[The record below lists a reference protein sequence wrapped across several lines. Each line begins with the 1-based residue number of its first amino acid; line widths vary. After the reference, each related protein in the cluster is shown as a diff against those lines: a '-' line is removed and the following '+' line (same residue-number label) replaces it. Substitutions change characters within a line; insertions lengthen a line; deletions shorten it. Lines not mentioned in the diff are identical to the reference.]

1 MVKTLPPL
9 AEPSRE
15 ARYDA
20 SMELHDIARRHGFSV
35 EAAAEAMRAVAA
47 GHGSM
52 AQFDHR
58 ELGGSGQW
66 MRGGMT
72 MIADMGND
80 ALRRRV
86 DALLA
91 DLAQLAARQP
101 GTARALASS
110 SPWWPKA
117 LGSPA
122 SSGAQDDVRYAY
134 FPERRRLAIHRNGRV
149 TVYDTLDHR
158 IGGFAQQQGA
168 SSTLAFASDRGVVD
182 VAKLPL
188 ANPDDLD

>member
-1 MVKTLPPL
+1 MV
-9 AEPSRE
+9 
-15 ARYDA
+15 
-20 SMELHDIARRHGFSV
+20 SMELDDIARRHGFSV
-35 EAAAEAMRAVAA
+35 EAASEALRAVQA

-58 ELGGSGQW
+58 ELGGPGQW

-72 MIADMGND
+72 MISDMGND
-80 ALRRRV
+80 ALGRRV
-86 DALLA
+86 DALFA
-91 DLAQLAARQP
+91 DLSQVASRELRSAEER
-101 GTARALASS
+101 ASS
-110 SPWWPKA
+110 SSQWWPEA

-122 SSGAQDDVRYAY
+122 STGAQNDVRYAY
-134 FPERRRLAIHRNGRV
+134 FPDRRRLAIDIGGRV

-168 SSTLAFASDRGVVD
+168 SSTLTFASDRGAVD
-182 VAKLPL
+182 VAKLPI

>member
-1 MVKTLPPL
+1 
-9 AEPSRE
+9 
-15 ARYDA
+15 
-20 SMELHDIARRHGFSV
+20 
-35 EAAAEAMRAVAA
+35 
-47 GHGSM
+47 
-52 AQFDHR
+52 
-58 ELGGSGQW
+58 

-86 DALLA
+86 DALFA
-91 DLAQLAARQP
+91 DLAQLSTRESDVAPSRV
-101 GTARALASS
+101 SS
-110 SPWWPKA
+110 APWWPRS

-134 FPERRRLAIHRNGRV
+134 FPDRRRLAIQTSGRV
-149 TVYDTLDHR
+149 AVYDTLDHR

-168 SSTLAFASDRGVVD
+168 SSTLAFTSDRGVVG
-182 VAKLPL
+182 VASLPL